1 MPQLSIFSFIGF
13 GLTIIGIGY
22 IAVEIFGGDNYR
34 FKKALDRNN
43 RNLFDRLIH
52 YVIRGG
58 IINII
63 FLIRTGSKGLESLLD
78 ILNGS
83 RPLANMFTINGQNLI
98 ETQLLIFSI
107 QYFIIVTIFSA
118 IIFYACKYAG
128 KLGWYLGGKKT
139 VRKGKK

>member
-1 MPQLSIFSFIGF
+1 MPQLSIFSFIWF
-13 GLTIIGIGY
+13 GLTIIWIGY
-22 IAVEIFGGDNYR
+22 IAVEIFGWDNYR

-52 YVIRGG
+52 YVIRWG

-63 FLIRTGSKGLESLLD
+63 FLIRTWSKWLESLLD

-83 RPLANMFTINGQNLI
+83 RPLANMFTINWQNLI

-118 IIFYACKYAG
+118 IIFYACKYAW
-128 KLGWYLGGKKT
+128 KLWWYLWGKKT